1 MLRLINYKSSRLF
14 LLGTLVLVAVFLLID
29 YITGPLIHF
38 PIMFLVPVA
47 LLAWVNRL
55 NWSILLSI
63 FLPAIRLAFEYFW
76 HDPWSWEASLVN
88 MLIRMSVLFI
98 FSYLIDK
105 NSKQVQ
111 ELSREVNVL
120 SGILP
125 ICSYCKKI
133 RVDQNPQSDW
143 VQLERYIK
151 EHSEAEFS
159 HGICP
164 ECVRKHFGDLLDE
177 ENKK

>member
-1 MLRLINYKSSRLF
+1 MLRLMKYRDSKLF
-14 LLGTLVLVAVFLLID
+14 LCGILLLATVFLLID
-29 YITGPLIHF
+29 YITGALIHF
-38 PIMFLVPVA
+38 PILFLIPVA
-47 LLAWVNRL
+47 LLAWINRL

-63 FLPAIRLAFEYFW
+63 FLPGIRLAFEFFW
-76 HDPWSWEASLVN
+76 HELWPWEASVIN
-88 MLIRMSVLFI
+88 MIIRMSVLLI
-98 FSYLIDK
+98 FSYLIDR
-105 NSKQVQ
+105 NSRQMQ

-133 RVDQNPQSDW
+133 RVNQNPQSDW

-164 ECVRKHFGDLLDE
+164 ECVRKHFGDLLNE
-177 ENKK
+177 EKK